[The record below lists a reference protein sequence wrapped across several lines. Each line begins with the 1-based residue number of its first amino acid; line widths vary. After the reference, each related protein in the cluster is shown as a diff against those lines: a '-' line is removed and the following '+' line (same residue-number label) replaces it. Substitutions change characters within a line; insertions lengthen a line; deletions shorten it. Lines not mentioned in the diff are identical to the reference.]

1 MRRIHKWNRLGI
13 LLMSMVFSVLVICSG
28 ACGME
33 PSSTETEAEVKVET
47 EAKAETEVETRAE
60 TEAETRSETEAET
73 KAETEAETE
82 AKQDIVIL
90 ATSDVHCGIEENFA
104 YAGLEQIREVFEKSG
119 VHTILVDGG
128 DFAQGEAIGTITEGD
143 AIIGLMNELAYDVAI
158 PGNHD
163 YDYGMDQ
170 FFTLTG
176 EADFPF
182 ISCNFEK
189 EGELVFDPYLIM
201 DADGTKIGFVGVTTP
216 ETITTSTPT
225 NFQDED
231 GNFIYGFLQE
241 DRTGQE
247 LYDAVQ
253 AAVDEV
259 LEEGADYVF
268 LLSHLGESASSEP
281 WTSADVIS
289 HTSGIDVVLDG
300 HSHDTDQ
307 VVVEDMEGNEV
318 PRMGLGTKLN
328 GIGYVRISADDGSIS
343 HEFYTWTNT
352 PSFPYLADIG
362 NDLSASVNKALE
374 ELKEELD
381 KAVAYSPF
389 DLVIND
395 PEEVDRNGVSVRIVR
410 KEETNLGDLIADALR
425 YASGADV
432 AIYNGGAVRTGFSA
446 GDITYLD
453 LMNLMPFSDAMDVL
467 EVTGQQILDA
477 LEWGARFCPDECG
490 GFLHVAGITYEIH
503 TDIESSCTSD
513 ENGMFAGV
521 EGEYRVQNV
530 MIGGEALDTGKTYSL
545 ASVDYM
551 LAEHGDGF
559 TMFDD
564 SEVLQKAS
572 LLDVQVMINYL
583 TGPLGGTVPEEY
595 SDPYGQGR
603 ITILS

>member
-33 PSSTETEAEVKVET
+33 PSSTET
-47 EAKAETEVETRAE
+47 
-60 TEAETRSETEAET
+60 
-73 KAETEAETE
+73 ETE

-119 VHTILVDGG
+119 DHTILVDGG

-189 EGELVFDPYLIM
+189 EGKLVFDPYLIM

-281 WTSADVIS
+281 WT
-289 HTSGIDVVLDG
+289 
-300 HSHDTDQ
+300 
-307 VVVEDMEGNEV
+307 VVEDMEGNEV

-583 TGPLGGTVPEEY
+583 TGPLGGTVPDEY